1 MLRFPRF
8 VSLWLLAACA
18 LCAAGCSRRT
28 PSKSAPALPGL
39 TVRFLDVGQG
49 DSALLQW
56 QGKAAL
62 IDGGPMAATRTVVA
76 DLKRYGV
83 RRLDWVIA
91 SHPHED
97 HIGGLIGVVAALPIG
112 HFVDSG
118 LSTASSVQKR
128 MLTELKRRKVPFQ
141 VAEAGT
147 TIDLGSGASLAI
159 LGPPRPFLSG
169 TDSDPN
175 NNSIVARL
183 DYGGVRI
190 LFPGDMEGAER
201 DWIYKRFGSA
211 AGKDP
216 LRADVL
222 KAAHHGSRDATNAY
236 LMKRVAPR
244 FVVIS
249 CGAGNDYGHPHTQ
262 ALRAIQASAGLK
274 DLFRTD
280 LEGVVTLRSD
290 GRTIS
295 ITPEHPATGNIW
307 APGNRGRQ
315 ARASFRWEH

>member
-1 MLRFPRF
+1 MVRSRRYLS
-8 VSLWLLAACA
+8 VWLLAACA
-18 LCAAGCSRRT
+18 ALMTGCSRRT
-28 PSKSAPALPGL
+28 PPKSAPVLPGL

-62 IDGGPMAATRTVVA
+62 IDGGPMAATGTVLA

-97 HIGGLIGVVAALPIG
+97 HIGGLIGVVSALPVG

-118 LSTASSVQKR
+118 LSTASSVQKQL
-128 MLTELKRRKVPFQ
+128 LTEIRRRNVPFQ
-141 VAEAGT
+141 VARAGT
-147 TIDLGSGASLAI
+147 ALDLGGGVSLAM

-183 DYGGVRI
+183 DYGRVRI

-201 DWIYKRFGSA
+201 DWIYKRNRGSPGA
-211 AGKDP
+211 DP

-222 KAAHHGSRDATNAY
+222 KAAHHGSRDATNAVF
-236 LMKRVAPR
+236 MKRVAPR
-244 FVVIS
+244 YVVIS
-249 CGAGNDYGHPHTQ
+249 CGAGNEYGHPHPQ
-262 ALRAIQASAGLK
+262 ALRAIKSSAGLK
-274 DLFRTD
+274 GLFRTD
-280 LEGVVTLRSD
+280 LEGVITLHSD

-295 ITPEHPATGNIW
+295 MSPEHRAAGDLW
-307 APGNRGRQ
+307 APGNRGRT
-315 ARASFRWEH
+315 ARSSFPWEN